1 VHYEMMFPNQI
12 RKAIDENWPVV
23 LPMGVL
29 EYHSEHLALGMDTL
43 VVERALKI
51 MEAEMNVVILPAF
64 YYGAASY
71 AVAPAARN
79 GSVHVSCEQL
89 MPFARGLFT
98 SLLKIGFRNI
108 HGIIH
113 HQSENFAAGMPTDLA
128 FKTAARQ
135 LIFEY
140 LEAERGEGWWGRDD
154 MQDYYDQHDAGSDP
168 FSWIRFHPLM
178 DEKTIKA
185 YDFDHAGIGETS
197 LMMSLCPEGVDMDKF
212 DDTKW
217 YSRTAKDASKA
228 YGETATAGILVH
240 LRKILKTGEATHND

>member
-1 VHYEMMFPNQI
+1 MRYEMMLPYQL
-12 RKAIDENWPVV
+12 RQAIDGNWPVV

-43 VVERALKI
+43 VVIRAL
-51 MEAEMNVVILPAF
+51 ELVEGEMNLVILPAF

-71 AVAPAARN
+71 AVAPAERN
-79 GSVHVSCEQL
+79 GSINVTPEQL
-89 MPFARGLFT
+89 MPFANGLFS

-140 LEAERGEGWWGRDD
+140 LEKTRGEGWWGKGD
-154 MQDYYDQHDAGSDP
+154 MSNYYDQHNAGTDP
-168 FSWIRFHPLM
+168 FSWIKFHPLM
-178 DEKTIKA
+178 DEQTQKSFA
-185 YDFDHAGIGETS
+185 FDHAGIGETS
-197 LMMSLCPEGVDMDKF
+197 LMMSLCPEGVDMGKYDPAN
-212 DDTKW
+212 W
-217 YSRTAKDASKA
+217 YSRSAKDSTKK
-228 YGETATAGILVH
+228 YGDTATKGILEH
-240 LRKILKTGEATHND
+240 LLRILKTE